1 MASTRKEIRLWE
13 AGRLHVIGDA
23 ADWEEVVVTV
33 DVYLDATG
41 VDPAWLHIPRMS
53 ATQSMGRLPPN
64 PREACHPVHRKA
76 ATQST

>member
-41 VDPAWLHIPRMS
+41 VDPAWHLDPTAS
-53 ATQSMGRLPPN
+53 G
-64 PREACHPVHRKA
+64 EKA
-76 ATQST
+76 DHYYCALTTDA